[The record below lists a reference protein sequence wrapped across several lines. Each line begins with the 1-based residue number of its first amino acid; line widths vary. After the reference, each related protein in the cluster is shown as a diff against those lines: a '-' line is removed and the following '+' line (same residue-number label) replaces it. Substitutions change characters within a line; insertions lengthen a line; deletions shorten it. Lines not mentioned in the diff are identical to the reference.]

1 MDSIQVGLTVRDWIA
16 LGGATLILGVLVDAF
31 RRLKQ
36 DQNEILGNAS
46 SDTVLE
52 EDVDYTDLS
61 LLSELPN
68 GGARLVGRDAD
79 ELEQNSAMLSVN
91 NDDAAPDSGGV
102 IAANDYETTN
112 VLVSGDLTD
121 KTDAIGLSQEKLL
134 LEEEMEVVALNVVS
148 KKGLYF
154 SGDEVLRILLEHSLR
169 FGDMQFFHRHEES
182 AGRGAILFSV
192 ADMMKPGVFDIDNM
206 PALRTRGLVFFLT
219 LPGPIHMLSAFEA
232 MLDTATSVAEHL
244 DGDLRDESRSI
255 LTQQALDH
263 HRHKINELEHRRLA
277 RTQKQG

>member
-16 LGGATLILGVLVDAF
+16 LGGAALILGVLVDAF